1 MTATEYKTAREQIG
15 LSNYALAPKLGLHRR
30 TAQRYESEE
39 MPIPEPVARLLRMF
53 VRYGIPKEW

>member
-1 MTATEYKTAREQIG
+1 MTSGQNGSAPEEM
-15 LSNYALAPKLGLHRR
+15 LSGWKAIAKHLGRGVR